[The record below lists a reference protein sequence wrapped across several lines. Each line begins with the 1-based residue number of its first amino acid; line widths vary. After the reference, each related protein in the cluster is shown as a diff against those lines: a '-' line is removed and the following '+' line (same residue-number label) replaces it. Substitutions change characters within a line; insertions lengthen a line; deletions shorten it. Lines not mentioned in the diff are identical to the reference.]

1 MEAEDYNC
9 SFCRMAY
16 SDPTDIV
23 VDPGSGSAIC
33 VECFHIGAEEF
44 SGKRADAKL
53 PPKAPCLICLQRIE
67 AEGSDP
73 CHVRVTSDDGRKAS
87 TWYAHSACIKAAL
100 HPDAQRTFGR
110 AKSCDRSLTRS
121 QIVLW
126 GRSRNACGRAV
137 AIVEGFFATALAL
150 SEEDAG
156 RLIRLVRITLAS
168 REGAGNA
175 HHS

>member
-33 VECFHIGAEEF
+33 VECFHTGAEEF
-44 SGKRADAKL
+44 SGKRAGAKL

-73 CHVRVTSDDGRKAS
+73 CHVRVTSDDGRRGTHIPPVSRPHFIRIHSGHSGARKAV
-87 TWYAHSACIKAAL
+87 
-100 HPDAQRTFGR
+100 
-110 AKSCDRSLTRS
+110 
-121 QIVLW
+121 IVP
-126 GRSRNACGRAV
+126 
-137 AIVEGFFATALAL
+137 
-150 SEEDAG
+150 
-156 RLIRLVRITLAS
+156 
-168 REGAGNA
+168 
-175 HHS
+175 